1 MTGSEGGAGKSAEL
15 PARELGCWQGMGKCR
30 RGEGTGQEEMKFT
43 ETIIRD
49 WLFIHLC
56 IYLVYRYLLAH
67 CVPEQGTVE
76 SKPCPEKSSKKDKQA
91 NGRLYPM
98 I

>member
-1 MTGSEGGAGKSAEL
+1 MGNAGGD
-15 PARELGCWQGMGKCR
+15 
-30 RGEGTGQEEMKFT
+30 EGTGQEDMKLSK
-43 ETIIRD
+43 TIVRD
-49 WLFIHLC
+49 WLFIRLC
-56 IYLVYRYLLAH
+56 IYFVYRYLLAH

-91 NGRLYPM
+91 NRRLCPM